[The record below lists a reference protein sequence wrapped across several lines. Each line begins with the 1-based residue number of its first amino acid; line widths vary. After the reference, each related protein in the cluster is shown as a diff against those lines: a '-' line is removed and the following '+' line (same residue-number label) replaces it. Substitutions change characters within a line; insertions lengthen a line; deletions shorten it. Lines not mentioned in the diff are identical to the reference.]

1 MKLKDWR
8 AREALTQAQ
17 AAVMIGVTVT
27 TIHRWECGGVVPR
40 QQWLAAIRK
49 ATKGAVGSVDFVGGA
64 K

>member
-8 AREALTQAQ
+8 AREAITQAQ

-27 TIHRWECGGVVPR
+27 TISRWEQGGVVPR
-40 QQWLAAIRK
+40 QQWLMAIRR
-49 ATKGAVGSVDFVGGA
+49 ATKGAVGSVDFVASA